1 MATPI
6 GHALVGLGIHVAS
19 AHDAAELRR
28 PARAMTLVLA
38 AVAPDIDLILRLVD
52 GQNHHQGVT
61 HSFGFALLVGILAA
75 LALGRRWGARR
86 AAWLG
91 LLIALAW
98 GSHGLVDFLSGDTSP
113 PLGPMLLWP
122 ATRAHFLSPWSVF
135 SDTVRS
141 LRWPVVWH
149 NALAL
154 ARELAILL
162 PALAIVA
169 RARGFT
175 RQDLAPGAW
184 RRRR

>member
-1 MATPI
+1 MA
-6 GHALVGLGIHVAS
+6 
-19 AHDAAELRR
+19 
-28 PARAMTLVLA
+28 LVLA
-38 AVAPDIDLILRLVD
+38 AVAADADLLLRLVD

-61 HSFGFALLVGILAA
+61 HSVGFALLVGILAS
-75 LALGRRWGARR
+75 LALGRRRGARR

-98 GSHGLVDFLSGDTSP
+98 SSHGLVDFLSGDTSP

-122 ATRAHFLSPWSVF
+122 ATRAHFLSPWPIF

-154 ARELAILL
+154 AREVAILL
-162 PALAIVA
+162 PALAILA
-169 RARGFT
+169 RLRGFT
-175 RQDLAPGAW
+175 RQDVWPGAW
-184 RRRR
+184 WRRP